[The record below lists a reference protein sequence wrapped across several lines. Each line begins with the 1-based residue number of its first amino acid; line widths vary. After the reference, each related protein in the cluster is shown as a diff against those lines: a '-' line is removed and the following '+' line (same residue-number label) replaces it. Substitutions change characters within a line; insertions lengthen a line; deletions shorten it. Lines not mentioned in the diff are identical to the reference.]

1 MDKETLKKSLEA
13 TLAATDEM
21 LRLYMD
27 DAKKMGINPYDLR
40 DRHGVPMLLPLVQT
54 RATTL
59 AALTS
64 FLPR

>member
-1 MDKETLKKSLEA
+1 MDRETLKKALEA

-21 LRLYMD
+21 LGLYMD
-27 DAKKMGINPYDLR
+27 DAKKMGVNPYELR

-59 AALTS
+59 AALTAL
-64 FLPR
+64 LPR